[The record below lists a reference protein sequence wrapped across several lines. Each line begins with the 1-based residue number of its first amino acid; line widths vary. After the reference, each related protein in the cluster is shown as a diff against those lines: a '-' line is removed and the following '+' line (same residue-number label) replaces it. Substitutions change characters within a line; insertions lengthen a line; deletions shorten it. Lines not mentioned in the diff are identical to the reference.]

1 MTQDE
6 AVEKGSYGEN
16 ADQEQA
22 HWDADDVL
30 LAVLRANGPVGRW
43 ACNEYDAL
51 RGRVGGFWYA

>member
-6 AVEKGSYGEN
+6 AVEKLRSYGEN

-30 LAVLRANGPVGRW
+30 LAVLRVNGLGAV
-43 ACNEYDAL
+43 ADEYDAL